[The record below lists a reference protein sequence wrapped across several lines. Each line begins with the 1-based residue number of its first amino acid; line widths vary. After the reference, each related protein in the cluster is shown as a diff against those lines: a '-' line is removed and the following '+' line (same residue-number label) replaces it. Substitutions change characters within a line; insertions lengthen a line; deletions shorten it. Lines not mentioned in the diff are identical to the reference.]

1 MKIKPEEGNE
11 TFCIAPWT
19 HTDLSP
25 QSERR
30 LCCASREKAE
40 WATQYIDGDAAD
52 EGSVYNPGTL
62 KDHWNSEYMRGIRR
76 DLMAGKEIPQCA
88 VCNGKLLNISIYRD
102 YFTKTL
108 FPHKVNEAFEKTN
121 DDGHTEMPPISFD
134 YRIKNLCNFKCRM
147 CGDQLSSS
155 WESERRAMGD
165 YDADGNADFWAQK
178 KNKPAIETFQKDVAE
193 AELWEAVKNG
203 TIEEI
208 YWVGGEPLM
217 WDIHW
222 EVMEYLVEHDLA
234 KNVWVRYNTNFSR
247 TTYKHWDLKNML
259 PHFKTVQICASIDGV
274 GKNVEYVRH
283 GIKWDSWIQNFKDY
297 TFLNKKYG
305 DYGIAFDLTITT
317 PGLFC
322 LKELLDLALELDVH
336 TLIKTT
342 FAFDSTIMMC
352 PQVLP
357 RELFDEVLDD
367 LIEYVTPK
375 VQNTKYAYWI
385 DCLVDLKARQVF
397 SEQYP
402 DWEEGLRNGKKR
414 LQRVDSW
421 RKNDGLIEEIY
432 SANPKVLE
440 WWNSI
445 ELDEAKPLPHSSL
458 L

>member
-19 HTDLSP
+19 HTYLSP

-62 KDHWNSEYMRGIRR
+62 KDHWNSEYMKGIRK

-108 FPHKVNEAFEKTN
+108 FPHKVDEAFEKTN

-165 YDADGNADFWAQK
+165 YDAEGNADFWAQK

-367 LIEYVTPK
+367 LIEYATPK

-445 ELDEAKPLPHSSL
+445 ELDEAKTLPHSSL

>member
-19 HTDLSP
+19 HTYLSP

-62 KDHWNSEYMRGIRR
+62 KEHWNSEYMKGIRR
-76 DLMAGKEIPQCA
+76 DLMAGKEISQCA

-165 YDADGNADFWAQK
+165 YDAEGNADFWAQK

-247 TTYKHWDLKNML
+247 TTYKHWDLKTML

-357 RELFDEVLDD
+357 RELFDEVLDN

-432 SANPKVLE
+432 STNPKVLE

>member
-1 MKIKPEEGNE
+1 MKIKPEEGNK

-19 HTDLSP
+19 HTYLSP

-40 WATQYIDGDAAD
+40 WATQYIDGDSAD

-62 KDHWNSEYMRGIRR
+62 KDHWNSEYMKGIRR

-108 FPHKVNEAFEKTN
+108 FPHKVDEAFEKTR

-165 YDADGNADFWAQK
+165 YDAEGNADFWAQK
-178 KNKPAIETFQKDVAE
+178 KNKPAIETFQRDVAE
-193 AELWEAVKNG
+193 TELWEAVKNG

-234 KNVWVRYNTNFSR
+234 KNVWIRYNTNFSR
-247 TTYKHWDLKNML
+247 TTYKHWDLKEML

-283 GIKWDSWIQNFKDY
+283 GINWNSWIQNFKDY

-367 LIEYVTPK
+367 LIEYATPK
-375 VQNTKYAYWI
+375 VKNTKYSYWI

-421 RKNDGLIEEIY
+421 RKNDGVIEEIY
-432 SANPKVLE
+432 SANPKVLD

-445 ELDEAKPLPHSSL
+445 DLEDANPLPTSNL

>member
-19 HTDLSP
+19 HTYLSP

-62 KDHWNSEYMRGIRR
+62 KEHWNSEYMKGIRR
-76 DLMAGKEIPQCA
+76 DLMAGKEISQCA

-165 YDADGNADFWAQK
+165 YDAEGNADFWAQK

-247 TTYKHWDLKNML
+247 TTYKHWDLKTML

-357 RELFDEVLDD
+357 RELFDEVLDN

-432 SANPKVLE
+432 STNPKVLE

-445 ELDEAKPLPHSSL
+445 ELDEDKPLPHSSL

>member
-1 MKIKPEEGNE
+1 MKIKPEEGNK

-19 HTDLSP
+19 HTYLSP

-30 LCCASREKAE
+30 LCCASREKAN
-40 WATQYIDGDAAD
+40 WATQYIDGEMAD
-52 EGSVYNPGTL
+52 DDSVYNPGTL
-62 KDHWNSEYMRGIRR
+62 KEHWNSDYMNGIRK

-108 FPHKVNEAFEKTN
+108 FPHKVDEAFEKT
-121 DDGHTEMPPISFD
+121 DDSGRTEMPPISFD

-155 WESERRAMGD
+155 WESERRQMGD
-165 YDADGNADFWAQK
+165 YDAEGNADFWAQK
-178 KNKPAIETFQKDVAE
+178 KNKPAIENFQRDVAE

-217 WDIHW
+217 WEIHW
-222 EVMEYLVEHDLA
+222 EVMEYLVKHDLA

-247 TTYKHWDLKNML
+247 TTYKHWDLKEML

-283 GIKWDSWIQNFKDY
+283 GINWNSWIQNFKDY
-297 TFLNKKYG
+297 TFLNKQYG

-357 RELFDEVLDD
+357 RELYDEVLDD

-375 VQNTKYAYWI
+375 VQNTKYSYWI

-432 SANPKVLE
+432 STNPKVLD
-440 WWNSI
+440 WWNSVNL
-445 ELDEAKPLPHSSL
+445 EEAKILPNSSL

>member
-1 MKIKPEEGNE
+1 MKIKPEEGNK

-19 HTDLSP
+19 HTYLSP

-30 LCCASREKAE
+30 LCCASREKAN
-40 WATQYIDGDAAD
+40 WATQYIDGETAD
-52 EGSVYNPGTL
+52 DDSVYNPGTL
-62 KDHWNSEYMRGIRR
+62 KEHWNSDYMNGIRK

-108 FPHKVNEAFEKTN
+108 FPHKVDEAFEKT
-121 DDGHTEMPPISFD
+121 DDSGRTEMPPISFD

-155 WESERRAMGD
+155 WESERRQMGD
-165 YDADGNADFWAQK
+165 YDAEGNADFWAQK
-178 KNKPAIETFQKDVAE
+178 KNKPAIENFQRDVAE

-217 WDIHW
+217 WEIHW
-222 EVMEYLVEHDLA
+222 EVMEYLVKHDLA

-247 TTYKHWDLKNML
+247 TTYKHWDLKEML

-283 GIKWDSWIQNFKDY
+283 GINWNSWIQNFKDY
-297 TFLNKKYG
+297 TFLNKQYG

-357 RELFDEVLDD
+357 RELYDEVLDD

-375 VQNTKYAYWI
+375 VQNTKYSYWI

-432 SANPKVLE
+432 STNPKVLD
-440 WWNSI
+440 WWNSVNL
-445 ELDEAKPLPHSSL
+445 EEAETLPNQSL